1 MCQRVLLIIFS
12 FALFC
17 SLPVYATEPCRSKKA
32 EDFATFFTKFSIE
45 KQFSL
50 SRVIFPL
57 QNFKWEYGTNEKLED
72 LSSAT
77 KTLISRKQYEAWQT
91 LAEAIKTDNL
101 ESHIENTNS
110 QYIRVRFT
118 VHASDWFDDTYHFM
132 RKGKCW
138 YLYTIEDRA
147 VN

>member
-1 MCQRVLLIIFS
+1 MYQRVFFIIFS

-17 SLPVYATEPCRSKKA
+17 SSSAYAAEPCRSKKT
-32 EDFATFFTKFSIE
+32 EDFSTFFTKFSEE

-57 QNFKWEYGTNEKLED
+57 QNFKWEYGANEKLED
-72 LSSAT
+72 VSSAT
-77 KTLISRKQYEAWQT
+77 KTLIPRKQYEAWQT

-110 QYIRVRFT
+110 KYIKVRFT
-118 VHASDWFDDTYHFM
+118 VLASDWFDDTYHFM

-138 YLYTIEDRA
+138 YLYKIEDRA